1 MELLY
6 SKIKPCEYDNSSF
19 SEAFE
24 LGLVNSDSV
33 KIATGYVTEDSLLE
47 LKAVLLF
54 YSEENKTKTCS
65 LVIGMHGREG
75 FTQAQYEAAI
85 DLATF
90 LKEKE
95 IGSVRVC
102 TAFKFHGKT
111 YVFGKN
117 GEPVPISAMMGSS
130 NLGNIL
136 DSRQWEVDALFKE
149 GTVLTELDSLHED
162 LVQKASKDILE
173 LPRPET
179 FIEMHDL
186 LKDRIDVEK
195 ADEDEYERLEA
206 TQTERVFD
214 LPLKTEAKSNL
225 NAYFGKGRLSTATG
239 AIRPR
244 HWYEVELIVPR
255 EITDADGYPPR
266 DSVIS
271 VLTDDG
277 WKFKCKIQGDYGKN
291 FRSEGDLKTLGRW
304 IKGRLER
311 AGCLKVGQ
319 PVTAEVFQKYG
330 RNSISLKETSDPLV
344 WLLDFSNNTL

>member
-24 LGLVNSDSV
+24 KGVVNSDTI
-33 KIATGYVTEDSLLE
+33 KIATGYVTEESLLE
-47 LKAVLLF
+47 LKAILLF

-85 DLATF
+85 DLANF
-90 LKEKE
+90 LKEKG

-111 YVFGKN
+111 YVFGKD
-117 GEPVPISAMMGSS
+117 GSAVPVSAMIGSS

-136 DSRQWEVDALFKE
+136 DNRQWEVDALFTE
-149 GTVLTELDSLHED
+149 GGVLSKLDALHND
-162 LVQKASKDILE
+162 LVEKVSKDILE
-173 LPRPET
+173 LPRPES
-179 FIEMHDL
+179 FIEMPDL

-195 ADEDEYERLEA
+195 AEEDEYDRIEA
-206 TQTERVFD
+206 TATDRVFD

-225 NAYFGKGRLSTATG
+225 NTYFGKGRLATSTG

-244 HWYEVELIVPR
+244 HWYEVELIVPI
-255 EITDADGYPPR
+255 EITTADGYPKR
-266 DSVIS
+266 DSIIRVY
-271 VLTDDG
+271 TDDG
-277 WKFKCKIQGDYGKN
+277 WRFSCKIQGDYGKN

-319 PVTAEVFQKYG
+319 PVTKEVLDAYG
-330 RNSISLKETSDPLV
+330 RHTISLKETTDPEV
-344 WLLDFSNNTL
+344 WLLDFSR

>member
-19 SEAFE
+19 GEAFE
-24 LGLVNSDSV
+24 SGVVNSDSI

-47 LKAVLLF
+47 LKSILLF
-54 YSEENKTKTCS
+54 YNEKNKTKTCS

-75 FTQAQYEAAI
+75 FTRAQYDAAI
-85 DLATF
+85 ELATF
-90 LKEKE
+90 LKEKD

-111 YVFGKN
+111 YVFAKDGSAV
-117 GEPVPISAMMGSS
+117 PVSAMMGSS

-136 DSRQWEVDALFKE
+136 DNRQWEVDAL
-149 GTVLTELDSLHED
+149 LTEKGVLSELDVLHNE
-162 LVQKASKDILE
+162 LVVKASTDILDW
-173 LPRPET
+173 PKPET
-179 FIEMHDL
+179 FIEMPDL

-195 ADEDEYERLEA
+195 AEDEEYRKIES
-206 TQTERVFD
+206 TVTDRVFD

-225 NAYFGKGRLSTATG
+225 NTYFGKGRLATSTG

-244 HWYEVELIVPR
+244 HWYEVELIVPI
-255 EITDADGYPPR
+255 EITTADGYPKR
-266 DSVIS
+266 DSIIRVY
-271 VLTDDG
+271 TDDG
-277 WKFKCKIQGDYGKN
+277 WRFSCKIQGDYGKN

-319 PVTAEVFQKYG
+319 PVTKEVLDKYG
-330 RNSISLKETSDPLV
+330 RHTISLKETSDPEV
-344 WLLDFSNNTL
+344 WLLDFSR

>member
-6 SKIKPCEYDNSSF
+6 SKIKPCEYSNSSF

-24 LGLVNSDSV
+24 SGVVSSDII

-47 LKAVLLF
+47 LKSILLF
-54 YSEENKTKTCS
+54 YFEENKAKTCS

-75 FTQAQYEAAI
+75 FTQAQYEAAV

-90 LKEKE
+90 LKEKG

-102 TAFKFHGKT
+102 TAFKYHGKT
-111 YVFGKN
+111 YVFAKAGM
-117 GEPVPISAMMGSS
+117 SAPLSALMGSS

-136 DSRQWEVDALFKE
+136 DSRQWEVDAL
-149 GTVLTELDSLHED
+149 LTEGGLLSELNTLHED

-173 LPRPET
+173 LPKPES
-179 FIEMHDL
+179 FIEMPDL
-186 LKDRIDVEK
+186 LKDRIDVDRP
-195 ADEDEYERLEA
+195 DEGEYERIEGTA
-206 TQTERVFD
+206 TDRVFD
-214 LPLKTEAKSNL
+214 LPLKAEAKSNL
-225 NAYFGKGRLSTATG
+225 NAYFGKGRVQGNG

-244 HWYEVELIVPR
+244 HWYEVELIVPI
-255 EITDADGYPPR
+255 EITEAPGYPKR
-266 DSVIS
+266 DSLIRVY
-271 VLTDDG
+271 TDDG
-277 WKFKCKIQGDYGKN
+277 WRFNCKVQGDHGKN

-319 PVTAEVFQKYG
+319 PVTQEVLDKYG
-330 RNSISLKETSDPLV
+330 RHTISLKETADPEV
-344 WLLDFSNNTL
+344 WLLDFSR

>member
-24 LGLVNSDSV
+24 LGVVNSDSI

-47 LKAVLLF
+47 LKSILLF
-54 YSEENKTKTCS
+54 YNEENKTKKCS

-75 FTQAQYEAAI
+75 FTRAQYDAAI

-90 LKEKE
+90 LKEKA

-111 YVFGKN
+111 YVFAKDGSAV
-117 GEPVPISAMMGSS
+117 PVSAMMGSS
-130 NLGNIL
+130 NLGNML
-136 DSRQWEVDALFKE
+136 DNRQWEVDALFTE
-149 GTVLTELDSLHED
+149 EPVLSELDVLHNE
-162 LVQKASKDILE
+162 LVVKASADILDW
-173 LPRPET
+173 PKPET
-179 FIEMHDL
+179 FIEMPDL

-195 ADEDEYERLEA
+195 SDEEEYRRIES
-206 TQTERVFD
+206 TVTDRVFD
-214 LPLKTEAKSNL
+214 LPLKTEARSNL
-225 NAYFGKGRLSTATG
+225 NTYFGKGRLATSTG

-244 HWYEVELIVPR
+244 HWYEVELIVPI
-255 EITDADGYPPR
+255 EITTADGYPKR
-266 DSVIS
+266 DSIIRVY
-271 VLTDDG
+271 TDDG
-277 WKFKCKIQGDYGKN
+277 WRFSCKIQGDYGKN

-319 PVTAEVFQKYG
+319 PVTKEVLDEYG
-330 RNSISLKETSDPLV
+330 RHTISLKETSDPEV
-344 WLLDFSNNTL
+344 WLLDFSI